1 VSPLGLKLIEMLRK
15 DPDVMNVRDAS
26 RSAPNGRV
34 TDEVIRVRV
43 GGLDY
48 DIVVEART

>member
-1 VSPLGLKLIEMLRK
+1 MSPLGLKIIEMLRK
-15 DPDVMNVRDAS
+15 DPDVMNVRDSS

-34 TDEVIRVRV
+34 TDEVICVRT

-48 DIVVEART
+48 DVVIEART

>member
-1 VSPLGLKLIEMLRK
+1 MSPLGLKIIEMLRK
-15 DPDVMNVRDAS
+15 DPDVINVWDAS

-34 TDEVIRVRV
+34 TDEVIRVRI
-43 GGLDY
+43 GELDY